1 MLYGVTPEYSVLQ
14 TCSTATSSA
23 ESLQTLK
30 YKFFLIVQ
38 ILKYELS
45 MEIMPAVS
53 LLPGLANLF
62 IF

>member
-1 MLYGVTPEYSVLQ
+1 VYGVTPEYSVLQ

-23 ESLQTLK
+23 DVEIL
-30 YKFFLIVQ
+30 LIVQ